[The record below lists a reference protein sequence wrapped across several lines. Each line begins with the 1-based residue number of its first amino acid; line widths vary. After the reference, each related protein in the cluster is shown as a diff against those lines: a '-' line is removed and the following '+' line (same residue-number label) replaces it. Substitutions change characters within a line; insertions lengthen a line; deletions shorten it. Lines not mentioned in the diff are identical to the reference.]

1 MGISE
6 LIAIIDYGAGNIGS
20 VVNALR
26 FLGQEV
32 TCTNDYRSILEADH
46 VVLPGVGSFGYA
58 MDSLGESGLIPAI
71 REVIE
76 KDTPFL
82 GICLGYQMLFSGSEE
97 DGGCEGLGIFPGSVR
112 RFPEE
117 KGFTV
122 PQIGWNSLNLYK
134 DTGVFSDLPKE
145 SYFYFVHSYYVKSE
159 DRDIVSSTTDYIIEY
174 DSSVMKGNLLGCQ
187 FHPEKSSYRGLKILE
202 RFCHA
207 H

>member
-1 MGISE
+1 M
-6 LIAIIDYGAGNIGS
+6 IAIVDYGAGNIGS

-26 FLGQEV
+26 FLGQDV
-32 TCTNDYRSILEADH
+32 ACTKDYRSILEADH

-58 MDSLGESGLIPAI
+58 MDSLKKSGLIPAI
-71 REVIE
+71 REVI
-76 KDTPFL
+76 KRDTPFL

-97 DGGCEGLGIFPGSVR
+97 DGGYPGLGIFPGSVC
-112 RFPEE
+112 RFPEK

-122 PQIGWNSLNLYK
+122 PQIGWNSLNLHK
-134 DTGVFSDLPKE
+134 GTGVFSDLPKE

-159 DRDIVSSTTDYIIEY
+159 NRDIVSSTTDYIIEY